1 MEYSDKQLKQTF
13 ENLVKADFDEL
24 EKAVYADTAEN
35 RKLGRVGQEYKR
47 GKGKKNDT
55 TANVKSEVKSE
66 LRKLCRGNVSSNK
79 INEVTSNLK
88 QIIKEK
94 KLSLGEVSREIIK
107 MRDGS
112 KSSQSSIFLQRLYN
126 ELNRDYHNY
135 K

>member
-47 GKGKKNDT
+47 SKGKKDDT

-66 LRKLCRGNVSSNK
+66 LRKLSRGNVSSNK

-94 KLSLGEVSREIIK
+94 KLSLGEVSKEIIK
-107 MRDGS
+107 MRDSS
-112 KSSQSSIFLQRLYN
+112 KNSQSSMFLQKLYN